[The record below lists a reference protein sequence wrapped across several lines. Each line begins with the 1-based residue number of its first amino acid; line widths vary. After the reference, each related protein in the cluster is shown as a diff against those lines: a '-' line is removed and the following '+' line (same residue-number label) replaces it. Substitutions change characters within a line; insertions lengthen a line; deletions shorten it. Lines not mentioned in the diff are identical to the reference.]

1 MHVLGTH
8 IEMSNVPGRDYPLGS
23 TYQPQEH
30 VLQLTPAHLLKLHD
44 AVRVMRNTPS
54 RKILDDFILY
64 PL

>member
-1 MHVLGTH
+1 
-8 IEMSNVPGRDYPLGS
+8 
-23 TYQPQEH
+23 

-54 RKILDDFILY
+54 RKILDDFIIY